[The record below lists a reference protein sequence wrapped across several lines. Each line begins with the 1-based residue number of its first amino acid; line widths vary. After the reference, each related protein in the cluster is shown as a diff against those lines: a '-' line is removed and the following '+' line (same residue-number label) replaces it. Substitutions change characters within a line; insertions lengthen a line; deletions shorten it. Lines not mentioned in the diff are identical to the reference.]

1 MSLSQL
7 SSRVWQYGKVIAE
20 SVPLETLNEE
30 LSDTRTLSWYDLTA
44 PDREDI
50 DILADELN
58 IVMKKLAGWAAIIA
72 VPTFVTGWFGQNVP
86 FLGDGRPLGLWIS
99 AVLVVAS
106 SVLLYLVFRREDWI

>member
-58 IVMKKLAGWAAIIA
+58 LDFH
-72 VPTFVTGWFGQNVP
+72 TC
-86 FLGDGRPLGLWIS
+86 
-99 AVLVVAS
+99 
-106 SVLLYLVFRREDWI
+106 LLYTSPSPRD

>member
-58 IVMKKLAGWAAIIA
+58 LDFH
-72 VPTFVTGWFGQNVP
+72 TC
-86 FLGDGRPLGLWIS
+86 
-99 AVLVVAS
+99 
-106 SVLLYLVFRREDWI
+106 LLYTSPSPRDVEESRMPSSA

>member
-58 IVMKKLAGWAAIIA
+58 LDFHTVEDAELPVSARRLLAILTISSSR
-72 VPTFVTGWFGQNVP
+72 PTP
-86 FLGDGRPLGLWIS
+86 RPLVRPMIPT
-99 AVLVVAS
+99 VV
-106 SVLLYLVFRREDWI
+106 

>member
-50 DILADELN
+50 DILIWTFTLLRMPRLPVSARRL
-58 IVMKKLAGWAAIIA
+58 LAILTISSSR
-72 VPTFVTGWFGQNVP
+72 PTP
-86 FLGDGRPLGLWIS
+86 RPLVRPMIPT
-99 AVLVVAS
+99 VV
-106 SVLLYLVFRREDWI
+106 